1 MGELART
8 ESITLAN
15 RAHALQQ
22 EQMTRQIPKF
32 SILATMKF
40 VAAA

>member
-8 ESITLAN
+8 ENITLSD

-22 EQMTRQIPKF
+22 EQMTCQIPKF
-32 SILATMKF
+32 SILATTEFM
-40 VAAA
+40 AAA